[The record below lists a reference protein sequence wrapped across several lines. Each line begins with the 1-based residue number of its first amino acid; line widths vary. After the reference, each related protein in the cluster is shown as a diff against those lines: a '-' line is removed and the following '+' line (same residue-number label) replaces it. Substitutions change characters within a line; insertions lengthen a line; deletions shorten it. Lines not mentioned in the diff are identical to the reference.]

1 MPWKGKSIMELREE
15 FIRKA
20 LRAEKPFRHLCQE
33 YGISEKTGYK
43 WKNRFMEKGTCGLAD
58 MSRRPKKSPKQLDED
73 TVIKIIQIRNAHPY
87 WGPKKILVL
96 LKKELKEIPS
106 ESSIKR
112 ILDKAKLTKKV
123 KVKMSIW
130 KQ

>member
-43 WKNRFMEKGTCGLAD
+43 WRKRFMEKGTSGLAD

-73 TVIKIIQIRNAHPY
+73 TVIKIIRIRTE
-87 WGPKKILVL
+87 KDSDFIK
-96 LKKELKEIPS
+96 
-106 ESSIKR
+106 KR
-112 ILDKAKLTKKV
+112 IERNTFG
-123 KVKMSIW
+123 
-130 KQ
+130 KQH